1 MERTIKPWA
10 DDQAHLWPKHH
21 PLWNPDPDFKV
32 KYKGLPNEDA
42 RRTAGA
48 SSRKEPDV
56 PPNSSQ
62 GAALLRSV
70 PPHERFVLPSSA
82 LAWQNGHRS
91 RSEEPHRRAL
101 LVPPG
106 SASDRTNLT
115 ASHQTPHRPSTS
127 TAHSRQSSS
136 TVPTTSHSLT
146 SSAGPPVPGTAFPQP
161 MRQHRQEGG
170 HYTSIHTSSVEVFS
184 RRTTS
189 DGRTKVK
196 LALLGMRVERCG
208 VCLMQFR
215 EGEVGAKTMCEHVF
229 HEACLGKWLKSLS
242 SKQASTNPEGKRTR
256 TCPLCRR
263 ELN

>member
-1 MERTIKPWA
+1 M
-10 DDQAHLWPKHH
+10 
-21 PLWNPDPDFKV
+21 
-32 KYKGLPNEDA
+32 Y
-42 RRTAGA
+42 RRFRATFLKQY
-48 SSRKEPDV
+48 SSNDRAV
-56 PPNSSQ
+56 STRPNSSQ

-91 RSEEPHRRAL
+91 RSEEPHRRSS
-101 LVPPG
+101 LVPAG
-106 SASDRTNLT
+106 SASDRTNPT
-115 ASHQTPHRPSTS
+115 ASHPTPHRPSTS

-136 TVPTTSHSLT
+136 TVPTTSYSPT
-146 SSAGPPVPGTAFPQP
+146 SSAGPPAPGTAVPRP

-170 HYTSIHTSSVEVFS
+170 YYTSIHTSSVEVFS

-215 EGEVGAKTMCEHVF
+215 EGEVGAKTMCEHV
-229 HEACLGKWLKSLS
+229 
-242 SKQASTNPEGKRTR
+242 
-256 TCPLCRR
+256 
-263 ELN
+263 

>member
-1 MERTIKPWA
+1 MYRRLRATFLKPYSSN
-10 DDQAHLWPKHH
+10 DLVV
-21 PLWNPDPDFKV
+21 LIR
-32 KYKGLPNEDA
+32 PNN
-42 RRTAGA
+42 T
-48 SSRKEPDV
+48 
-56 PPNSSQ
+56 Q
-62 GAALLRSV
+62 GGGPLRSV

-82 LAWQNGHRS
+82 LAWQNGHRA
-91 RSEEPHRRAL
+91 RSEEPHRRPS

-106 SASDRTNLT
+106 FASDRTILT
-115 ASHQTPHRPSTS
+115 ASHPTPHRPSTS

-146 SSAGPPVPGTAFPQP
+146 SSAGPPAPGTALPRP

-170 HYTSIHTSSVEVFS
+170 YYTSIHTSSVEVSS

-215 EGEVGAKTMCEHVF
+215 EGEVGAKTMCEHV
-229 HEACLGKWLKSLS
+229 
-242 SKQASTNPEGKRTR
+242 
-256 TCPLCRR
+256 
-263 ELN
+263 